1 MITKQNIAR
10 LARTIS
16 DEFATKKIFVFGS
29 YANGNPQEESDLDL
43 CVILDL
49 KGRRR
54 IDMMRD
60 IRLSI
65 DREIDFPMDILVYD
79 EREFWERAKN
89 RSTLEYRIANK
100 GWLING

>member
-54 IDMMRD
+54 IDILQK
-60 IRLSI
+60 IRSK
-65 DREIDFPMDILVYD
+65 IDFQHAVDILVYD
-79 EREFWERAKN
+79 SNEFEERALYKN
-89 RSTLEYRIANK
+89 TFEYKIQK
-100 GWLING
+100 DGLVL